1 MSTGDY
7 IVFGK
12 PRFHPDEIQAV
23 SKAFEAGWVGT
34 GPRVKDFQLA
44 FGDYIGAQHSVAVGS
59 CTAALHITM
68 EAAGIRQGDEVIT
81 TPLTFAATANS
92 IIHAGAVPVFADVDP
107 KTMNLDPLAVEEK
120 ISAKTRA
127 ILVVHLAGRPCEMD
141 PFVVLAKRYGL
152 LLFEDAAHAIESWYH
167 GRKIGTLGD
176 AACFSFY
183 VTKNIT
189 TIEGGMIC
197 TAREDIANKAR
208 ILAMHGMSA
217 DAWSRFSDQG
227 YRHYEVIYTGY
238 KFNMTDVQA
247 SVGLRQLSRVKE
259 SLVRRNAI
267 WDRYTQAFADLPCT
281 LPAAVAPN
289 TVHARHL
296 YTLLVDE
303 KKCGVTRDDFMKKM
317 HEQQIGTGVHYRA
330 LHNQPYYRKQFG
342 YRPMDFPNAFILGE
356 QTVSI
361 PLSQHL
367 TDDEADRVI
376 VAVRKILRREI

>member
-1 MSTGDY
+1 MSTNEY

-23 SKAFEAGWVGT
+23 SKAFEVGWVGT
-34 GPRVKDFQLA
+34 GPRVKEFQSA
-44 FGDYIGAQHSVAVGS
+44 FGDYIGTKYAVAVGS

-68 EAAGIRQGDEVIT
+68 EAAGIRAGDEIIT

-107 KTMNLDPLAVEEK
+107 ETMNLDPAAVEEK
-120 ISAKTRA
+120 ISPKTRA
-127 ILVVHLAGRPCEMD
+127 ILVVHLAGRPCDMD
-141 PFVVLAKRYGL
+141 PFISLAKRYGL
-152 LLFEDAAHAIESWYH
+152 LLFEDAAHAIESSYQ
-167 GRKIGTLGD
+167 GRKIGTIGD

-197 TAREDIANKAR
+197 TDREDIANKAR

-238 KFNMTDVQA
+238 KYNMTDVQA
-247 SVGLRQLSRVKE
+247 SVGLCQLRRIHE
-259 SLVRRNAI
+259 WLARRNEI
-267 WDRYTQAFADLPCT
+267 WDRYTKAFADLPCT
-281 LPAAVAPN
+281 LPTPAAPN

-303 KKCGVTRDDFMKKM
+303 KKCGVTRDDFMQKM
-317 HEQQIGTGVHYRA
+317 HGHQIGTGVHYRA
-330 LHNQPYYRKQFG
+330 LHNQPFYRKQFG
-342 YRPMDFPNAFILGE
+342 FRPMDFPNAFTVGE

-361 PLSQHL
+361 PLSQHM
-367 TDDEADRVI
+367 TDVEVDRVI
-376 VAVRKILRREI
+376 TTVNKILRREV

>member
-1 MSTGDY
+1 MSTGEY

-23 SKAFEAGWVGT
+23 SKAFEVGWVGT

-342 YRPMDFPNAFILGE
+342 YRPMDFPNAFTLGE